1 MHTVPRMCPSIY
13 KQGNLGPI
21 LDFLLSIPGEKIVTI
36 GHRDHR
42 TFEVD
47 VHSDGS
53 FGYDDFPGGRNVVK
67 RLFDAH
73 LGAAL
78 EGGGALVIR
87 QFLDIKVKA
96 KVNWLGGE
104 ADPSEEGKV
113 VEVPMKAISMFRLFE
128 GQALGVSSEQAK
140 EASEV
145 DAATGRRLPPEF
157 GVVYVDTVGWN
168 R

>member
-1 MHTVPRMCPSIY
+1 MCPSIY
-13 KQGNLGPI
+13 EHGNPGQV

-53 FGYDDFPGGRNVVK
+53 FGYDDFPGGLNVVK

-73 LGAAL
+73 LRAAL

-87 QFLDIKVKA
+87 QFLGIKVKA

-104 ADPSEEGKV
+104 ASPTEEGKV
-113 VEVPMKAISMFRLFE
+113 VEVPMKAIFMFRLFG
-128 GQALGVSSEQAK
+128 GQAVGVTSAEAK

-145 DAATGRRLPPEF
+145 DAATRRRLPPEF